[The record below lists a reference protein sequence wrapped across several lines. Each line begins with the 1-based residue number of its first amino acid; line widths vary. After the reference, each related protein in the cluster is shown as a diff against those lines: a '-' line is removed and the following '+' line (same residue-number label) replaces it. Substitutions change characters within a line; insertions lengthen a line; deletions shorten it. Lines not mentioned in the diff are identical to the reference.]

1 LVLLTGAF
9 AVFPA
14 RPAHAA
20 NVPGTACSVFPSDNI
35 WNTDISN
42 LPVNSNSAVW
52 VSSTTPSSG
61 KLHPDFG
68 GPPYGIPFNL
78 ATNATPT
85 VNFNFQYASESDP
98 GLYPNPP
105 GAQIEQGSDAHML
118 TINSD
123 TCKLYETFA
132 TNLSNN
138 TAGSGAIFDL
148 GSNQLR
154 PAGWTSADAA
164 GLPIFPGL
172 VRVDEVQAGF
182 IGHAIRFTV
191 HNTHNSYLWPA
202 RHVAGIPDLTLPP
215 MGARFRL
222 KQNFDISG
230 YGAAAQVVLTAFKHY
245 GLIVAD
251 NGSDWYFQG
260 TEDAQWNAGVYPNM
274 IQDLKNVPAGAFEAV
289 DESSLMISADSAQ
302 VGTAPAAA
310 AAPNATARD
319 AAATVSW
326 TAPANGGQPI
336 QTYTVTGTPSGH
348 AVVSGSSTTAVV
360 FGLTN
365 GISYTFTVSATN
377 VIGTGPPSPPSNA
390 VVPNA
395 RLTAQSQV
403 AAAGGRSPVN
413 QSASHALPPV
423 RIPQR
428 SGGVPAA
435 SRSESRPALSQQPP
449 ISPLRPYQRSSRFW

>member
-1 LVLLTGAF
+1 MTRTQVAAAAALLLLIATVGSGQ
-9 AVFPA
+9 A
-14 RPAHAA
+14 RPVLAA
-20 NVPGTACSVFPSDNI
+20 PVPGTSCSVFPSNNI

-42 LPVNSNSAVW
+42 LPVNSRSSTW
-52 VSSTTPSSG
+52 ITSTTPSSG

-85 VNFNFQYASESDP
+85 SSFTFQYASESDLGP
-98 GLYPNPP
+98 YPIPP
-105 GAQIEQGSDAHML
+105 GALIEQGSDAHML

-123 TCKLYETFA
+123 TCKLYETYA
-132 TNLSNN
+132 TNLGTL

-154 PAGWTSADAA
+154 PATWTSADAA

-191 HNTHNSYLWPA
+191 HNTNNSFIWPA
-202 RHVAGIPDLTLPP
+202 RHQAGISNTTLPP

-222 KQNFDISG
+222 KANYVISG

-260 TEDAQWNAGVYPNM
+260 TEDAQWNSGAYPQM

-289 DESSLMISADSAQ
+289 DESSLMVNANSAQ
-302 VGTAPAAA
+302 VATAPLRCRRAD
-310 AAPNATARD
+310 RR
-319 AAATVSW
+319 
-326 TAPANGGQPI
+326 
-336 QTYTVTGTPSGH
+336 
-348 AVVSGSSTTAVV
+348 SGSWCCDSHMGATSKWRPTDPELHGDRHSVGLRGGERGRDERCRVRIDERRVVHVHGQRRQCHRHGAAVAALQR
-360 FGLTN
+360 GRPESPDHL
-365 GISYTFTVSATN
+365 
-377 VIGTGPPSPPSNA
+377 PERPSPP
-390 VVPNA
+390 
-395 RLTAQSQV
+395 
-403 AAAGGRSPVN
+403 
-413 QSASHALPPV
+413 
-423 RIPQR
+423 
-428 SGGVPAA
+428 
-435 SRSESRPALSQQPP
+435 ERPAPGQPAVHRCVAGRPMIAGLSRA
-449 ISPLRPYQRSSRFW
+449 RPASSLGQAC

>member
-1 LVLLTGAF
+1 MTRTQVAAAAALLLLIATVGSGQ
-9 AVFPA
+9 A
-14 RPAHAA
+14 RPVLAA
-20 NVPGTACSVFPSDNI
+20 PVPGTSCSVFPSNNI

-42 LPVNSNSAVW
+42 LPVNSRSSTW
-52 VSSTTPSSG
+52 ITSTTPSSG

-85 VNFNFQYASESDP
+85 SSFTFQYASESDP
-98 GLYPNPP
+98 GPYPIPP
-105 GAQIEQGSDAHML
+105 GALIEQGSDAHML

-123 TCKLYETFA
+123 TCKLYETYA
-132 TNLSNN
+132 TNLGTL

-154 PAGWTSADAA
+154 PATWTSADAA

-191 HNTHNSYLWPA
+191 HNTNNSFIWPA
-202 RHVAGIPDLTLPP
+202 RHQAGISNTTLPP

-222 KQNFDISG
+222 KANYVISG

-260 TEDAQWNAGVYPNM
+260 TEDAQWNSGAYPQM

-289 DESSLMISADSAQ
+289 DESSLMVNANSAQ
-302 VGTAPAAA
+302 VATAPSAA
-310 AAPNATARD
+310 AAPI
-319 AAATVSW
+319 AAPGAGAAIVTW
-326 TAPANGGQPI
+326 APPANGGQPI
-336 QTYTVTGTPSGH
+336 LSYTVTGTPSGF
-348 AVVSGSSTTAVV
+348 AVVNGGVTSAVV

-365 GISYTFTVSATN
+365 GVSYTFTVSAAN

-390 VVPNA
+390 VVPKV
-395 RLTAQSQV
+395 RIIFQS
-403 AAAGGRSPVN
+403 GP
-413 QSASHALPPV
+413 ALPSGRLPV
-423 RIPQR
+423 SQL
-428 SGGVPAA
+428 STGASPAA
-435 SRSESRPALSQQPP
+435 R
-449 ISPLRPYQRSSRFW
+449 